1 MQKLATFPNC
11 WRKIMRKCGVN
22 GTTWLSLS
30 SISNL
35 LDLWW
40 ENSKFPNMHRWIL
53 MLRCQICIHGFV
65 KMPKKETKGGVNDI
79 QGKGRRG
86 RPVWQLIRAQ
96 SSQTESFLVGCPF
109 VLHCTHCSH
118 VHTYTFKNCH
128 LVSPLNILKACKT
141 SAHLRTI

>member
-40 ENSKFPNMHRWIL
+40 ENFKFPNMLMHRDTDVEMSNLYSWF
-53 MLRCQICIHGFV
+53 CEDA
-65 KMPKKETKGGVNDI
+65 KEGDEGGVNDI

-109 VLHCTHCSH
+109 RLTLHALQPC
-118 VHTYTFKNCH
+118 TYTFKNCH
-128 LVSPLNILKACKT
+128 VVSLLNILKACKT
-141 SAHLRTI
+141 TDHLRTI

>member
-1 MQKLATFPNC
+1 MQKLVTFPNC

-53 MLRCQICIHGFV
+53 MLRCQICIHGFFEDA
-65 KMPKKETKGGVNDI
+65 KEGDEGGVNDI

-109 VLHCTHCSH
+109 RLTLHALQPC
-118 VHTYTFKNCH
+118 TYTFKNCH
-128 LVSPLNILKACKT
+128 VVSLLNILKVCKT